1 MENQR
6 LPGDT
11 SYSDSQAAH
20 SEPQTTFPGTEEVYS
35 DSQTAYS
42 KPQAAYP
49 DTQLAYSKTEDAYL
63 ESQGSFSDTEDA
75 YEEPQLGYADLYPD
89 SAGYAGT
96 GFASFP
102 IQNQPGCSLSDETGE
117 ALGMPE
123 PTRPLDCPPGL
134 ECLSRM
140 DEMLILQDIRLLD
153 VFANFLT
160 NNKYQM
166 RNSLGQTVLF
176 AVEDSEWYSRITC
189 GTYRPFTLRIFN
201 NMDQEVITLE
211 RPLRC
216 SKCCFPWFLQEL
228 KVQAPPGVPI
238 GYVMQIWHPRLPMFI
253 IQNAKRKN
261 VLNITGPCN
270 TWNCCKAVN
279 FEQKSHCGSVH
290 DCLES
295 SQKFHQI
302 NIPYLFPLSLKFCFG
317 SRHMIYCCV

>member
-216 SKCCFPWFLQEL
+216 SKCCFPWFLQEIKSVDEDSVVGKISKQSSGFVKEIFINAGNIEIQFPKDL
-228 KVQAPPGVPI
+228 SGTMKAVVLGACFLIDFMFFEGR
-238 GYVMQIWHPRLPMFI
+238 GYVQQIVFM
-253 IQNAKRKN
+253 
-261 VLNITGPCN
+261 
-270 TWNCCKAVN
+270 
-279 FEQKSHCGSVH
+279 
-290 DCLES
+290 
-295 SQKFHQI
+295 
-302 NIPYLFPLSLKFCFG
+302 
-317 SRHMIYCCV
+317 